1 MMNDLEMKIQE
12 YMIDNDITNLTVKQ
26 IANNLF
32 VSRALV
38 YKVIKK
44 MGFNTLSEF
53 RQKQEQQ
60 LRRNFIYNHNI
71 VERDLKTV
79 KQLIENID
87 TFNIVYVIG
96 FHGTEIV
103 VKYFVRQLINLG
115 KLAICI
121 TDKYQL
127 MSILR
132 IVTDEDLFIGL
143 SNTGL
148 DEATIRLFRDI
159 DHQKYVITQY
169 MSPVY
174 ETSELRIG
182 VKDDIS
188 NVSTRFER
196 ETSVELMI
204 VMQYI
209 LIEYRNF
216 KLIRKPEE
224 D

>member
-1 MMNDLEMKIQE
+1 MMNDLEIRIQE
-12 YMIDNDITNLTVKQ
+12 YMIDSDIEDMTVKQ
-26 IANNLF
+26 IADNLY

-44 MGFNTLSEF
+44 MGFNSLGEF
-53 RQKQEQQ
+53 KKKQEHQ
-60 LRRNFIYNHNI
+60 LRRNFIYSHNI

-87 TFNIVYVIG
+87 TYNIIFIIG

-103 VKYFVRQLINLG
+103 AKYFVRQLINLG

-127 MSILR
+127 ISLLQ
-132 IVTDEDLFIGL
+132 IVTGKDLFIGL

-159 DHQKYVITQY
+159 KHQKYVITQY

-174 ETSELRIG
+174 ESSELRIG

-204 VMQYI
+204 VVQFI
-209 LIEYRNF
+209 LIEYRNI

-224 D
+224 E